1 MKRRLID
8 LLACPN
14 DRHFPLELK
23 IQSTIETHPGPDRC
37 ELYCAAIQ
45 KYVEQSPIDSK
56 DCVSCSRLDV
66 VKGELSCGQCG
77 RSFKIINGIPS
88 MLCDTSHSETPEDRS
103 HKNNEIKARDD
114 QAHAY
119 DGLRMLK
126 VMSKLEIPK
135 VVKFLDVSRKD
146 LVVELGAGTGR
157 ITSRIGDLA
166 AEVVAVDFSIK
177 SLKRSQINCP
187 AENVH
192 WLHADINHLPLR
204 DHVADHAFSCQVFEH
219 LPGNTTRNM
228 AVDEAARVI
237 KSSGNFVIS
246 VYRDSWIWRMFG
258 PKEGFHSGGIYY
270 CRLTSDE
277 FRTLLTRQF
286 EIKEMIP
293 NLGLYLQLAKCV
305 KSQA

>member
-8 LLACPN
+8 LIACPN
-14 DRHFPLELK
+14 DHYFPLDLK
-23 IQSTIETHPGPDRC
+23 IKSTMETHQGPDRC

-45 KYVEQSPIDSK
+45 KYVEESPIDRE
-56 DCVSCSRLDV
+56 DCVGCSRLDV
-66 VKGELSCGQCG
+66 IEGELVCPQCG
-77 RSFKIINGIPS
+77 NSFEIKNGIPG
-88 MLCDTSHSETPEDRS
+88 MLHAVSQGEESEGRA
-103 HKNNEIKARDD
+103 HKDNEIKARDD
-114 QAHAY
+114 QAYAY

-126 VMSKLEIPK
+126 VLSKLEIPK
-135 VVKFLDVSRKD
+135 VVKLLDVSRSD

-157 ITSRIGDLA
+157 ITPHIGSRA
-166 AEVVAVDFSIK
+166 SEVVAVDFSIK

-219 LPGNTTRNM
+219 LPGSTLRNM

-237 KSSGNFVIS
+237 KSAGNFVIS
-246 VYRDSWIWRMFG
+246 VYRDSWFWRMFG
-258 PKEGFHSGGIYY
+258 PKEGFHAGGIYY
-270 CRLTSDE
+270 CRLTTDE
-277 FRTLLTRQF
+277 FETLLTRQF

-305 KSQA
+305 KHHG